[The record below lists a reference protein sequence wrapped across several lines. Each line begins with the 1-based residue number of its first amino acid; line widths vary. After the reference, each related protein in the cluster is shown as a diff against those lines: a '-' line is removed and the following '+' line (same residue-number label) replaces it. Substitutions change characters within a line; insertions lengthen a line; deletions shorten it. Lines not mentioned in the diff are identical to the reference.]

1 MDLLHYRRS
10 IVSLLSVNQL
20 LVVLGTESVA
30 VVNRSLGLRRRIV
43 DQKHVLFPQQLDE
56 LKTETPIWLQT
67 TNQLDALLASM
78 QVKPK
83 AQLNIILASDFVR
96 YVALPPQ
103 QFYMSTT
110 EKLAYALAAYREI
123 YGAVVDGWEIKLHDT
138 PAHQTT
144 IAAAIDRKLIEVL
157 KQIALKYQLKI
168 ISVKP
173 YLMSAFNCLTSQIGK
188 QNGYLV
194 IVEFNRLLLINL
206 DQGRC
211 INVRSFTLGS
221 DWQVELKSLMMRE
234 LLLSENKDQEILV
247 YAPVQKHIPL
257 NAIEGWQVKRIG
269 TLKNVL
275 SNYHFA
281 MLEAA
286 L

>member
-1 MDLLHYRRS
+1 M
-10 IVSLLSVNQL
+10 SLLSVNQL
-20 LVVLGTESVA
+20 LVVLGAESVA
-30 VVNRSLGLRRRIV
+30 VVNRSIGFRRRV
-43 DQKHVLFPQQLDE
+43 LDQKHVLFPQQLDE
-56 LKTETPIWLQT
+56 IETEKPVWHQT
-67 TNQLDALLASM
+67 THQLDALLASM

-83 AQLNIILASDFVR
+83 GQLNIILASDFVR

-103 QFYMSTT
+103 QFYMNTS

-123 YGAVVDGWEIKLHDT
+123 YGHVVDDWEIKMHDA

-157 KQIALKYQLKI
+157 KQIALNYHLKF
-168 ISVKP
+168 ISMKP
-173 YLMSAFNCLTSQIGK
+173 YLMSAFNYLTNQIGK
-188 QNGYLV
+188 KNGYLV

-211 INVRSFTLGS
+211 INVRTFSLGN
-221 DWQVELKSLMMRE
+221 DWQVELKSLMKRE

-247 YAPVQKHIPL
+247 YAPVQKNIPL
-257 NAIEGWQVKRIG
+257 NAIEGWQVNRIG
-269 TLKNVL
+269 ALKNVL
-275 SNYHFA
+275 SNYHFS